1 MSLIKLVWS
10 YLKAR
15 PLNTAI
21 NIILLALGI
30 AMITVLL
37 LFNKQLEQKI
47 TDNAKGIDLVVGAK
61 GSPLQLILCNIFH
74 IDFPTGNIKLAE
86 AEKLAKNRL
95 IKKTIPLALGDS
107 YQSYRIIGTNA
118 DYPALYKAELE
129 TGTWFA
135 QPLEV
140 TIGAAVAK
148 LGGLRVGDHF
158 ASAHGLTMDGHAHNE
173 HEYVVKGVMK
183 PTYSVMDNLILT
195 QVESVWLMHEEHPE
209 EETDS
214 VHTETAHEHHEGE
227 HEHHEEEHAHDAKHD
242 VIDNPSPLVPSIAR
256 GDSTKELT
264 ALLIQY
270 RSPMGAIQLPRMVNA
285 QSSMQ
290 AASPAFETARLFS
303 ILGVG
308 IEILMAFAYVLI
320 VISGLSIFIAL
331 YNSLKE
337 RRYDMA
343 IMRSMGATR
352 SKLFVSILLEGSLLT
367 LLGSVTGLLMGH
379 GVLLLLAAV
388 LTEIQKAGITGLTF
402 YFEEW
407 IILGGSLLLGVLCAV
422 IPAIQAYRT
431 EISKVLAGN

>member
-74 IDFPTGNIKLAE
+74 IDFPTGNIKLVE

-107 YQSYRIIGTNA
+107 YQSYRIIGTNQ
-118 DYPALYKAELE
+118 DYSALYHAELE
-129 TGTWFA
+129 SGEWFA
-135 QPLEV
+135 HPLEV
-140 TIGAAVAK
+140 TIGSSVAK
-148 LGGLRVGDHF
+148 LGGLKIGDHF
-158 ASAHGLTMDGHAHNE
+158 ASAHGLTADGHSHNE
-173 HEYVVKGVMK
+173 HEYVVKGIMK

-195 QVESVWLMHEEHPE
+195 QVESVWLMHEEHPDE
-209 EETDS
+209 EAKTDS
-214 VHTETAHEHHEGE
+214 LYHEAEHDHHEE
-227 HEHHEEEHAHDAKHD
+227 HEHEH
-242 VIDNPSPLVPSIAR
+242 VLVENPSPLVPSIAR

-308 IEILMAFAYVLI
+308 MEILMAFAYVLI

-352 SKLFVSILLEGSLLT
+352 SKLFISILLEGSLLT

-379 GVLLLLAAV
+379 GIILLLSAMV
-388 LTEIQKAGITGLTF
+388 TEIQKAGISGLTF
-402 YFEEW
+402 YMEEG
-407 IILGGSLLLGVLCAV
+407 IILGGSLFLGLLCAV